1 MVENTKLRQD
11 QDRGGSNPFEMYDV
25 EYFRTKYNLTTQEV
39 VDAIHEVKS
48 NNAIDLDEYLS
59 EKTGIPKDKA

>member
-11 QDRGGSNPFEMYDV
+11 QDRAGSNPFEMYDV

-39 VDAIHEVKS
+39 IDAIHEVKS

>member
-11 QDRGGSNPFEMYDV
+11 QDRAGSNPFKMYDV

-39 VDAIHEVKS
+39 IDAIHEVKS